1 MKKTGKKNGKEVEEM
16 TDMMKEIM
24 EMNSY
29 FKEELATSLEKS
41 TSSDIKRLSFG
52 SLGYDIVTG
61 GGVPLGR
68 NVLLHGAES
77 SGKTTIAIM
86 SLVAYQKSGDSRYA
100 LVLDSEY
107 AFDKK
112 YAKKLGVDLS
122 RVIFTQPDNSEQTYK
137 VLKYWLEKN
146 KIGWFLLDSIASTL
160 PQSIIDSDLDAS
172 NMGVHAKEMGKIFKS
187 LNPMI
192 SKNEVVPL
200 WINQERDSLGGYGG
214 GIAIPGGKAQKFYAG
229 IVIQVFRGTK
239 TDNKDGTYKNEG
251 WIRVTK
257 NKTAPPY
264 QEAKYDMTHGKGIC
278 VSSEILTY
286 GVACNMLY
294 KKGHSFYYDQT
305 LENNEEDRKN
315 HICLGKSKAEAV
327 QFLNDNIE
335 FKEALYA
342 DILATYLQDEDLEMT
357 IEELEGVPDIVI
369 EKTDGDEED
378 WNEEN

>member
-172 NMGVHAKEMGKIFKS
+172 NMGVHAKEIGKIFKS

-229 IVIQVFRGTK
+229 IVIQVFRGSK

-251 WIRVTK
+251 WILSL
-257 NKTAPPY
+257 
-264 QEAKYDMTHGKGIC
+264 I
-278 VSSEILTY
+278 
-286 GVACNMLY
+286 
-294 KKGHSFYYDQT
+294 
-305 LENNEEDRKN
+305 
-315 HICLGKSKAEAV
+315 HI
-327 QFLNDNIE
+327 
-335 FKEALYA
+335 
-342 DILATYLQDEDLEMT
+342 
-357 IEELEGVPDIVI
+357 
-369 EKTDGDEED
+369 
-378 WNEEN
+378 